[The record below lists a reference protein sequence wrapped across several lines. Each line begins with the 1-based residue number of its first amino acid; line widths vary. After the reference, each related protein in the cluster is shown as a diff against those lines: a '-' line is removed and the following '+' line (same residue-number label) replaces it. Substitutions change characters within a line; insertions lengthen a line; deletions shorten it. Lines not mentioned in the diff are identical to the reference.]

1 MHLVVEMSEQDHF
14 LATLFVAEATPTF
27 LRPGALELLR
37 SARMAGPG
45 RSYRIEGD
53 EEDVAN
59 LRWAMDRCVRLVE
72 DDCSDAARCGSC
84 DAFDTD
90 YGTRLHAAARRLE
103 DALDGARSDVDWD
116 GSDEVSDDDM
126 AACGPEY
133 PRNDAGEWLGRM

>member
-1 MHLVVEMSEQDHF
+1 MRLDVEMSEQDHF
-14 LATLFVAEATPTF
+14 LATLFVGEATPTF
-27 LRPGALELLR
+27 LRPRALDLLR

-45 RSYRIEGD
+45 RTYRIEGSEEELD
-53 EEDVAN
+53 E
-59 LRWAMDRCVRLVE
+59 LRWAMDRCVGLVE
-72 DDCSDAARCGSC
+72 DDCSDAARICC

-103 DALDGARSDVDWD
+103 DAIDGARSDVDW
-116 GSDEVSDDDM
+116 GGDDDLRDDNM